1 MQTGYTS
8 GPDLQKNILSVN
20 TDINPFHKLSINNS
34 KIFRP
39 HCQKNGSVSIVPII
53 LCHVRLHGD
62 VEFVFFFKFEIRISL
77 CHVWHWTTVLRHHP
91 PLRKIHTLDCVIVTK
106 MTDNTTR
113 K

>member
-8 GPDLQKNILSVN
+8 GPDLQKNMLSVN

-62 VEFVFFFKFEIRISL
+62 VEFVFFHIRNSYFTMSCMAL
-77 CHVWHWTTVLRHHP
+77 DNSTKASSTAAKDTHFRLRHSY
-91 PLRKIHTLDCVIVTK
+91 
-106 MTDNTTR
+106 
-113 K
+113 